1 VIAERIWAS
10 PVPGS
15 PLAPGSGRSEIT
27 SQASPGTPLRRP
39 LVNNL
44 DVCRSGPYACSSNP
58 DSVLERVSKCCGFSH
73 HHHSCQAFRLARL
86 HLERDPKRSSPPHFT
101 APTRAS
107 RSGLQLHPRC
117 IQDKF
122 SLIQPSRSPLFR
134 VAAIVASRAKES
146 PAEAGLGSIR
156 PRSAFLHNGP
166 RCRRFVTTRAVC
178 FRLGA
183 GQRAHP
189 AQSAQEARW

>member
-1 VIAERIWAS
+1 MIAERIWAS

-44 DVCRSGPYACSSNP
+44 DVCRSGPYDCSSNP
-58 DSVLERVSKCCGFSH
+58 ASMLDRMSKCCGFSH

-146 PAEAGLGSIR
+146 PAEAGLGGNNVHDRHSCTADQNDGGSWL
-156 PRSAFLHNGP
+156 P
-166 RCRRFVTTRAVC
+166 AVC
-178 FRLGA
+178 IHWVGPSTASRRL
-183 GQRAHP
+183 R
-189 AQSAQEARW
+189 